1 MNRWTVA
8 ASSAILL
15 AASSV
20 AAAEDQPK
28 PAAEPAPPS
37 GKDVRLDDGKEY
49 SIGSMFCSAE
59 GIYLV
64 CYGPDQ
70 FAGQDTS
77 TTLRTGPNG
86 EMLNFA
92 HWYRNT
98 MTQCAKNQAKTS
110 N

>member
-8 ASSAILL
+8 VSSTILL
-15 AASSV
+15 AASSMAV
-20 AAAEDQPK
+20 AEDQPK
-28 PAAEPAPPS
+28 PMPPS
-37 GKDVRLDDGKEY
+37 AKDVCLYAGKEY

-98 MTQCAKNQAKTS
+98 MTQCAKNQTKTP

>member
-1 MNRWTVA
+1 MRRWTVVV
-8 ASSAILL
+8 SSATLL
-15 AASSV
+15 GASSV
-20 AAAEDQPK
+20 AVAQDQAK
-28 PAAEPAPPS
+28 PTPPTA
-37 GKDVRLDDGKEY
+37 KDVCIYAGKEY

-70 FAGQDTS
+70 FAGEDTS

-98 MTQCAKNQAKTS
+98 MTQCAKNQSKTA

>member
-1 MNRWTVA
+1 MRRSTAVV
-8 ASSAILL
+8 SSVILL
-15 AASSV
+15 AASSMAV
-20 AAAEDQPK
+20 AEDQPK
-28 PAAEPAPPS
+28 PPPTA
-37 GKDVRLDDGKEY
+37 KDVCIYAGKEY

-70 FAGQDTS
+70 FAGQDIS

-98 MTQCAKNQAKTS
+98 MTQCAKNQTKTP

>member
-1 MNRWTVA
+1 MKRWLVVV
-8 ASSAILL
+8 SSAILL
-15 AASSV
+15 AAASSRAV
-20 AAAEDQPK
+20 AQDQSK
-28 PAAEPAPPS
+28 PTPPTA
-37 GKDVRLDDGKEY
+37 KDVCIFAGKEY
-49 SIGSMFCSAE
+49 SIGSTFCSAE
-59 GIYLV
+59 GLYLV

-98 MTQCAKNQAKTS
+98 MTQCAKSQTKTA

>member
-1 MNRWTVA
+1 MRRSTVVV
-8 ASSAILL
+8 SSAILL
-15 AASSV
+15 TASSL
-20 AAAEDQPK
+20 AMAEDQSK
-28 PAAEPAPPS
+28 PTSPTA
-37 GKDVRLDDGKEY
+37 KDVCIYAGKEY

-98 MTQCAKNQAKTS
+98 MTQCAKNQAKTA

>member
-1 MNRWTVA
+1 MRRWTVVVG
-8 ASSAILL
+8 SAILL
-15 AASSV
+15 SSSSMAV
-20 AAAEDQPK
+20 AEDQPK
-28 PAAEPAPPS
+28 PTQPTAKDVCVYA
-37 GKDVRLDDGKEY
+37 GKDY

-77 TTLRTGPNG
+77 TALRTGPNG

-98 MTQCAKNQAKTS
+98 MTECARNQTKTA

>member
-1 MNRWTVA
+1 MERWTVVVGNA
-8 ASSAILL
+8 FLFTASSM
-15 AASSV
+15 
-20 AAAEDQPK
+20 AAAEDQPG
-28 PAAEPAPPS
+28 PTPPTA
-37 GKDVRLDDGKEY
+37 KDVCVYAGKEY

-98 MTQCAKNQAKTS
+98 MTQCAKNQTKTPS
-110 N
+110 